1 MSTSTDRKVTPL
13 ELLRIREESW
23 ARRLSPTRIG
33 LVAEDVTTSTAHSE
47 QALRWLGGLWQQQ
60 GPGSTLL
67 RRFPAVHVLTT
78 TRVATDHYA
87 AKFWPQLCERA
98 GIPKDPNIQHDWGT
112 AYINNLRQLG
122 LPTFDDVE
130 DRGSRFVGPILMHSG
145 VPTYCLPDLLRLA
158 RDRRRMV
165 PGLTPESFVDWARER
180 ARQDRLRHIDKP
192 VQRFLRYGGEFAVDV
207 VDRVFELLDVVSA
220 GGTGDDVELPQRFR
234 AAATDLRDEG
244 ESLSAPSGPTGEFL
258 SVAPRRAAL
267 MLDPY
272 GRGPFVRLPSIPDA
286 DEGQVVWVV
295 GADAE
300 EERVPSLALM
310 PGYREPTP
318 QVDVPV
324 NRPVRQLTA
333 RLEGSTVLDLT
344 VPVVDNE
351 RPLLVFDEEG
361 VQLGLGSPLRRG
373 AVWILHPSTHP
384 LEAPASDKVMTR
396 AALPPGWDGWEL
408 VLLDL
413 DGVQQL
419 RLTDGPTVEVQAR
432 AVPRIHM
439 PEPVAGARTMSG
451 DAIFADLPQIE
462 LPDLGDDG
470 PAWSVSL
477 VDHTGAVVVRRDV
490 STEVDC
496 ARVWESAPQTLCGE
510 VHLRIRGPWGR
521 TASRRF
527 TLVQG
532 LTVDSDPAWRRMT
545 GRGLAPA
552 IITLAASPGIRV
564 STHRLELDTR
574 QVRRVVTVATGPE
587 KLPVVVEPAHMSVSH
602 LTPTKT
608 GRESVTALTL
618 RTEAVLDDP
627 GVLVV
632 DTGAQA
638 SPVLHVHGPR
648 GFLQTV
654 EPSATTGGSTIY
666 RFGLAQITDTL
677 RAEQQMRLSLD
688 REATLTVAHVRPG
701 RLFSTIAVE
710 NSQLVLA
717 GAPAIE
723 GLTAICYRATAPWT
737 SAQVLPVTDGTAQ
750 LPESLVGVGPLL
762 VHVRV
767 EDPWVPEPVPAWPV
781 VAQWVEQPGHL
792 DSGPGHEVLLSG
804 FLAGEAHLD
813 GYDGELAPVWVAYD
827 RLWQL
832 GLGDRSSSVDEA
844 LRSILVSTPGKSTAA
859 LAEATIEPERV
870 PQLLARTGLVAAPL
884 SDESLDR
891 VPVRQANVLPL
902 TFLGAWS
909 GGYDTVDALTGVTG
923 EVARDVAEGTDPLA
937 GVGGFDQ
944 TAEVLARM
952 SPADRHRI
960 YRTAGIVPT
969 GLLDKDSR
977 VLAAESVLAE
987 RDGRHLSWLRVNA
1000 GRLTAE
1006 LRRTFLALGE
1016 EHAVAAMD
1024 ARRHP
1029 TKPHG
1034 WRAIPEWSIGMAM
1047 ACRLTAHREVTLP
1060 VVTSGLRALKD
1071 LSTACPRL
1079 VTIDLVLADLL
1090 VRDALNRKATP

>member
-1 MSTSTDRKVTPL
+1 MSASTDRKVTPL
-13 ELLRIREESW
+13 ELLRIREDSW
-23 ARRLSPTRIG
+23 AERLTPTRIG
-33 LVAEDVTTSTAHSE
+33 LVAEDVTTSTTHSE
-47 QALRWLGGLWQQQ
+47 QALRSLGGLWQRQ
-60 GPGSTLL
+60 GSGSTLL

-87 AKFWPQLCERA
+87 AMFWPQLCERA
-98 GIPKDPNIQHDWGT
+98 GIPKDPNVQHEWGT
-112 AYINNLRQLG
+112 AYIHNLRQLG

-158 RDRRRMV
+158 RDRRRLM

-180 ARQDRLRHIDKP
+180 ARQDRMRHIDKP

-220 GGTGDDVELPQRFR
+220 GGSGDDVELPQRFR
-234 AAATDLRDEG
+234 DAAIGLRDGG
-244 ESLSAPSGPTGEFL
+244 ESLAAPTGAAGEFL
-258 SVAPRRAAL
+258 AVAPRRATL

-272 GRGPFVRLPSIPDA
+272 GRGPFVRLPSIPAA

-333 RLEGSTVLDLT
+333 RLEGSAVLDLT
-344 VPVVDNE
+344 VPVVDND
-351 RPLLVFDEEG
+351 RPILVFDEEG

-373 AVWILHPSTHP
+373 AVWVLHPSTHP
-384 LEAPASDKVMTR
+384 LEAPASDKIMAR

-408 VLLDL
+408 ALLDL

-419 RLTDGPTVEVQAR
+419 RLTEGPTVEVQAR

-451 DAIFADLPQIE
+451 DAIFAHLPEIE

-470 PAWSVSL
+470 PSWSVSL
-477 VDHTGAVVVRRDV
+477 VDHTGTVVVRQDV
-490 STEVDC
+490 SSEADC
-496 ARVWESAPQTLCGE
+496 ARVWASAPPSLCGE

-527 TLVQG
+527 TVVQG
-532 LTVDSDPAWRRMT
+532 LTVDSEPAWRRMT
-545 GRGLAPA
+545 GRGLTPA
-552 IITLAASPGIRV
+552 VITLSVSSGVRI

-574 QVRRVVTVATGPE
+574 QVRRVVTVSTGPE
-587 KLPVVVEPAHMSVSH
+587 KLPLVVEPAHMSVSH

-618 RTEAVLDDP
+618 QTEAVLDDP

-632 DTGAQA
+632 KTGTQA
-638 SPVLHVHGPR
+638 SPALHVHGSQ

-654 EPSATTGGSTIY
+654 EPSATTGGSTNY
-666 RFGLAQITDTL
+666 RFVLNQITDTL
-677 RAEQQMRLSLD
+677 RAEQQLRLSLD
-688 REATLTVAHVRPG
+688 REGTLTVARVRPG
-701 RLFSTIAVE
+701 RLFSTMSIEGA
-710 NSQLVLA
+710 QLVLG
-717 GAPAIE
+717 GAPPIE

-737 SAQVLPVTDGTAQ
+737 SAEVLPVTDGVVK

-781 VAQWVEQPGHL
+781 VAQWVDQPGHL
-792 DSGPGHEVLLSG
+792 ASGSEHEVLLSA
-804 FLAGEAHLD
+804 FLAGEAPLD
-813 GYDGELAPVWVAYD
+813 GFEGELAPVLVAYD

-832 GLGDRSSSVDEA
+832 GLADRGARVDEE
-844 LRSILVSTPGKSTAA
+844 LRYLLLSTPGKSIRA

-870 PQLLARTGLVAAPL
+870 PQLLARTGLVAAPIG
-884 SDESLDR
+884 DEALDT

-902 TFLGAWS
+902 TFLGAWFRDD
-909 GGYDTVDALTGVTG
+909 DTVDALTGVTG
-923 EVARDVAEGTDPLA
+923 EVARDVAGGSDPLA

-944 TAEVLARM
+944 TADVLARM
-952 SPADRHRI
+952 SATDRHRI

-987 RDGRHLSWLRVNA
+987 RDGRHLSWLRVNT

-1016 EHAVAAMD
+1016 EQAVAAMD

-1047 ACRLTAHREVTLP
+1047 ACRLAAHRELTLP
-1060 VVTSGLRALKD
+1060 VVTAGLRALKD
-1071 LSTACPRL
+1071 LSKACPRL
-1079 VTIDLVLADLL
+1079 VTIDLVLAELL
-1090 VRDALNRKATP
+1090 VRHDLTRKAAP